1 MDATQKLRELAVSE
15 SGFVFDP
22 CSGSTF
28 TVNSTGLAIIQMIKQ
43 GLGRDEIVVRLGEAF
58 LIKGQDLHRDL
69 DEFLH
74 LLRSNA
80 LLPQGFTLQGR

>member
-1 MDATQKLRELAVSE
+1 MTMDATQKLRDLALSE

-28 TVNSTGLAIIQMIKQ
+28 TVNRTGLAIIQMIKQ
-43 GLGRDEIVVRLGEAF
+43 GRGRDEIVAHLEQAF
-58 LIKGQDLHRDL
+58 LINGQDLHRDL

-80 LLPQGFTLQGR
+80 LLPQGFTL